1 MEGNREMSPE
11 EAAKK
16 TAEDLLAGGTY
27 LSDPLQP
34 STETPKTPENSS
46 KGKAK
51 AAVKPT
57 SPESSTKKNLWHDHD
72 PYRLPAI
79 DLQAVIAKASDARTP
94 DPRLATEDE
103 LRAFIDEMVPENF
116 DTNSEMFH
124 SLPTEIQYEI
134 IGDLRLKSRQ
144 TSHAR
149 LQSMLSKTHDALD
162 FSKAQ
167 IVNLRQRNG
176 LTQQLLATTESVAR
190 VQQMTIPIRIAS
202 ERNRQYVLIKN
213 EGSEGGWVLGLR
225 DDGTSAKP
233 IEIKDEDEDH
243 DRDDNEESDDDME
256 EVLPPQ

>member
-1 MEGNREMSPE
+1 MTPE
-11 EAAKK
+11 EAAKN
-16 TAEDLLAGGTY
+16 TAEELLAGGTY
-27 LSDPLQP
+27 LEDPLQP
-34 STETPKTPENSS
+34 STGTPKTPDSSS
-46 KGKAK
+46 KGKGK
-51 AAVKPT
+51 TPVKPS
-57 SPESSTKKNLWHDHD
+57 SPQSSTKKNRWHDHD

-79 DLQAVIAKASDARTP
+79 DLQAVIAKASNARAP

-103 LRAFIDEMVPENF
+103 LRAFIDEMVPEDF

-124 SLPTEIQYEI
+124 TLPTEIQYEI

-149 LQSMLSKTHDALD
+149 LQSMLAKAHDALD

-167 IVNLRQRNG
+167 IVNLQQRNA
-176 LTQQLLATTESVAR
+176 LTQQLLTTTENVAR
-190 VQQMTIPIRIAS
+190 VQHMTIPTRIAS

-233 IEIKDEDEDH
+233 IEIKDESEDH
-243 DRDDNEESDDDME
+243 DGSDNEESDDDME
-256 EVLPPQ
+256 EVLPHQ